1 MIWWKYLKRVRRRDG
16 FNWDYSG
23 NQEKVRWIRSEG
35 SCAIYRGIRQD
46 NKRGQKGVLYI
57 EADEDHVALQDGKKE
72 MPRLVYIHEGRETKN
87 GRNKLKNVYYETVKN
102 FV

>member
-1 MIWWKYLKRVRRRDG
+1 MHSKSSLG
-16 FNWDYSG
+16 E
-23 NQEKVRWIRSEG
+23 EKFSRIYKEDLEVISEN
-35 SCAIYRGIRQD
+35 IRQD